1 LQAAQKDPEASA
13 TKQIRLFGS
22 LPEGSKG
29 ELRMEI
35 GGRKSDLS
43 RRDLVT
49 TTATADDTDESFGP
63 GTLGAS
69 YGKVPQSWDLEAD
82 VVVIGSGAAGL
93 PAAIRAV
100 EAGASV
106 IVVEANYDVGGHA
119 ILSGG
124 NVPLGGGTSAQRK
137 FGIED
142 SSDVVFSDLTDWS
155 IVQPNGW
162 PDYRY
167 NDREVMRAFAD
178 HCAPT
183 YEFLVANGVEFK
195 DVAPDNQG
203 AHTTGNSAP
212 RENHTFWKK
221 GAGPESPNARPGT
234 GLIRPLEA
242 SARKKGV
249 KFLLNYKMTRLI
261 RETEGARRV
270 IGMAAYYRPRIMP
283 GESVPLKSFRTDGNI
298 DSTKPNVNIRANKGI
313 IVATGGMTSNLHFRR
328 MFDSRLTD
336 VLQVAGE
343 PYSYQDASGEL
354 AGMAIGASLWGFANQ
369 ILENGDNIRTQRA
382 IGTKFNYM
390 TWELE
395 SPIFPVVKAQGLS
408 VKNWHDLIL
417 VNQVGQRFYDETK
430 GDYPHGNVCNDICPY
445 TPNDYRNNENIEFHP
460 TKYNFFNAAVAMNE
474 YSQPPDYSA
483 GPVWA
488 IFDAEAVARNG
499 WNVAPPYVDP
509 DGYFFSANTLVQLAA
524 AIKNEYQAKPMK
536 GAILEATVARYNS
549 FVDTGEDKDFGKP
562 APKFKI
568 QAPPFYAAWGTPL
581 VHDTR
586 TGLRI
591 NAKCQVMD
599 LNGQLIPGL
608 YCAGESA
615 GGFNQH
621 GMGRCATQG
630 FIAGRNAAVEKA

>member
-1 LQAAQKDPEASA
+1 MD
-13 TKQIRLFGS
+13 
-22 LPEGSKG
+22 
-29 ELRMEI
+29 I
-35 GGRKSDLS
+35 GGSKSDLS

-49 TTATADDTDESFGP
+49 TTATADNVDENFGP
-63 GTLGAS
+63 GTLGAG
-69 YGKVPQSWDLEAD
+69 YGKIPQNWDFEAD

-100 EAGASV
+100 EDGASV

-142 SSDVVFSDLTDWS
+142 SPDVVFSDLTDWS

-195 DVAPDNQG
+195 DIPPDNQG

-249 KFLLNYKMTRLI
+249 KFLLNYKMTTLI
-261 RETEGARRV
+261 RETQGARRV
-270 IGMAAYYRPRIMP
+270 VGMAAYYRPRIMP
-283 GESVPLKSFRTDGNI
+283 GESTPLKSFHTDGNI
-298 DSTKPNVNIRANKGI
+298 DSTKPNVNIRAKKGI

-328 MFDSRLTD
+328 MFDPRLTD

-343 PYSYQDASGEL
+343 PYSYQDASGEV

-417 VNQVGQRFYDETK
+417 VNQVGKRFYDETK

-488 IFDAEAVARNG
+488 IFDAEAVKRNG

-509 DGYFFSANTLVQLAA
+509 DGYFFSANTLANLAA
-524 AIKNEYQAKPMK
+524 AIKNEYQVKPMN
-536 GAILEATVARYNS
+536 GATLEATVARYNS
-549 FVDTGEDKDFGKP
+549 FVDGGEDKDFGKP
-562 APKFKI
+562 TPKFKI
-568 QAPPFYAAWGTPL
+568 QMPPFYAAWGTPL

-591 NAKCQVMD
+591 NAKCQVID
-599 LNGQLIPGL
+599 LNGKLIPGL

-621 GMGRCATQG
+621 GMGRCTTQG
-630 FIAGRNAAVEKA
+630 FIAGRNAALEKA

>member
-1 LQAAQKDPEASA
+1 
-13 TKQIRLFGS
+13 
-22 LPEGSKG
+22 
-29 ELRMEI
+29 MEI

-242 SARKKGV
+242 RARKKGV

-261 RETEGARRV
+261 RETQGARRV